1 VANSKIGTLNVVDS
15 GDGLNYAKALA
26 MYPTAVA
33 EVLRETGKAIGVDM
47 AKLLS
52 TDPNSASRGVR

>member
-1 VANSKIGTLNVVDS
+1 V
-15 GDGLNYAKALA
+15 NYAKALA

-52 TDPNSASRGVR
+52 TDAGSNNRGVR